1 MAGRM
6 FSACH
11 KVYFNAAESIKQQ
24 MNSVYS
30 SEIEDFLLQPES
42 NKFELPITSLL
53 RHSAKKK
60 QQVSPQKLANIETS
74 LITQDLSYFL
84 KKQDENL
91 INLLNNNTEKL
102 KFNLKFLYSLILQR
116 KKTIN
121 LAIAYNTQG
130 EKAFN
135 LSYLPDT
142 HFSLI
147 LDEIFSFLLQFKLS
161 PFHFLQRALDFLFE
175 ETYPLQ
181 TNTSTSTLLKTFLMD
196 YSSLDLEKQIIVDI
210 KSYKYRL
217 FNNYAAVSPEENLYK
232 NIQSFPDEDP
242 IEIFGLGLNDELLSQ
257 YEKSVRLMQL
267 IKKKTPIL
275 AEKNPEKLIKKLQS
289 GELEDP
295 KILGNKIKET
305 LIKQKLEEIKT
316 KDNLLVYLDKI
327 NGFIK
332 SFDLNL
338 KDLQEVD
345 DEESLVFSQENRI
358 FKTLVINEYLCSSQ
372 LQKFITNDL
381 EILRLILEG
390 KEELTEYYQQ
400 IIRCVDEDSVP
411 CAWKQVILWSHTENL
426 QEFFRVLLLRME
438 CLFKLISL
446 RQCEVFP
453 IIPLNKLFDPFHF
466 IYSYLLQ
473 TSCRMN
479 VKIYTIIFSFN

>member
-11 KVYFNAAESIKQQ
+11 KVYFNPAESIKQQ
-24 MNSVYS
+24 MISVYS
-30 SEIEDFLLQPES
+30 SEIEDFLLQQES
-42 NKFELPITSLL
+42 NKFNIPIVLL
-53 RHSAKKK
+53 RNAIKKK
-60 QQVSPQKLANIETS
+60 QPASPQKLTNTEPS
-74 LITQDLSYFL
+74 LISQDLSYFL
-84 KKQDENL
+84 QRQDENL
-91 INLLNNNTEKL
+91 ISLLNNNTEKL

-116 KKTIN
+116 KQAIN
-121 LAIAYNTQG
+121 LSIVYNSQG

-175 ETYPLQ
+175 ETYPLEN
-181 TNTSTSTLLKTFLMD
+181 NTSTSTLLKTFLMD
-196 YSSLDLEKQIIVDI
+196 YSSLDLEKQISVDI

-242 IEIFGLGLNDELLSQ
+242 IEILGLGLNDELLSQ

-275 AEKNPEKLIKKLQS
+275 AEKNPEKLMKKL
-289 GELEDP
+289 ENTEREDP
-295 KILGNKIKET
+295 KMLGNKIKAT
-305 LIKQKLEEIKT
+305 LIKQKLEEIKK
-316 KDNLLVYLDKI
+316 KDNLLSYLDKI

-332 SFDLNL
+332 SFELNPKEL
-338 KDLQEVD
+338 EFLD
-345 DEESLVFSQENRI
+345 DEGEDSTLFSRENAI

-372 LQKFITNDL
+372 LQSLITKDL

-390 KEELTEYYQQ
+390 KQDFTEYYQQ
-400 IIRCVDEDSVP
+400 ILGGVDEDSVP
-411 CAWKQVILWSHTENL
+411 CSWKKLILWSHTENL

-438 CLFKLISL
+438 CLFKLINL

-473 TSCRMN
+473 ASCIMN
-479 VKIYTIIFSFN
+479 VNLHHFR